1 MSQSKI
7 AVVTGANRGLGLELV
22 RQLAK
27 NKFQVVLTSRDDTKG
42 LKAVDELN
50 RDGLNVAYHNLDVT
64 SGNSVD
70 AFQTYCQNTFGRVD
84 VLVNNAGVLLDSF
97 DPENSSILKVDV
109 ARIRQTMDVNV
120 YGAIRMAQ
128 AVVPMMIKNNY
139 GRIINF
145 SSGLGQLS
153 EMNGS
158 FAAYRLSK
166 TALNAVTCIL
176 AAETE
181 GYDIQVNSLCPGWVR
196 TDMGGPNA
204 TRHVEEGVDT
214 AIWLA
219 QQPKNRPSGRFY
231 RDRQEINW

>member
-1 MSQSKI
+1 MSNQKI
-7 AVVTGANRGLGLELV
+7 AVVTGLGLELV
-22 RQLAK
+22 RQLADLNFK
-27 NKFQVVLTSRDDTKG
+27 VVLTSRDDTKG
-42 LKAVDELN
+42 LKAVDELHRN
-50 RDGLNVAYHNLDVT
+50 GLKVDYHNLDVA
-64 SGNSVD
+64 SDKSVSKFT
-70 AFQTYCQNTFGRVD
+70 AFCRQKYGRVD

-97 DPENSSILKVDV
+97 DPQNASILNVDIN
-109 ARIRQTMDVNV
+109 RIRDTMDVNV
-120 YGAIRMAQ
+120 YGAIRMSQ
-128 AVVPMMIKNNY
+128 AIVPMMIEHNY

-145 SSGLGQLS
+145 SSEMGQLS
-153 EMNGS
+153 DMNGS

-166 TALNAVTCIL
+166 TALNAVTRIL

-181 GYDIQVNSLCPGWVR
+181 GYNIQVNSICPGWVR